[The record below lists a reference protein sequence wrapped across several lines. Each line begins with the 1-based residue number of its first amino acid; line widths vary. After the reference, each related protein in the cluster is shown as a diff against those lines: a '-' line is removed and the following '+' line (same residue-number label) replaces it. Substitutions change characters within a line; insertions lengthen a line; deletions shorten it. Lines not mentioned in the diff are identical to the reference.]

1 MGCCFRDFSGFSY
14 FFGDF
19 SGSFAVVR
27 ELFWR
32 FQRFQLLFYRF
43 FRQFRC
49 GCGAVL
55 VISAVPATFLEI
67 FPAVSLFLGSCYS
80 DFSGFSYFFMDFS
93 GSFAE
98 VRELF

>member
-1 MGCCFRDFSGFSY
+1 MISAVSAT

-19 SGSFAVVR
+19 FGCFAGFG
-27 ELFWR
+27 EWFCG
-32 FQRFQLLFYRF
+32 FQQFQLLFWRF

-55 VISAVPATFLEI
+55 GISAVSTTFLWI
-67 FPAVSLFLGSCYS
+67 FPAVSLVLGSCFWN
-80 DFSGFSYFFMDFS
+80 FSSFSYFFMDFF